1 MLMIIDLSV
10 LILKGLQIGGNGM
23 NEFYKILVMFHSGEK
38 IPHTRLLKI
47 AGVTEELI
55 SQTEKLGYIQKTIP
69 TDDGEIRY
77 VITRNGIEKRDR

>member
-1 MLMIIDLSV
+1 
-10 LILKGLQIGGNGM
+10 M

-38 IPHTRLLKI
+38 ITHTRLLKI

-55 SQTEKLGYIQKTIP
+55 NRTEKLGYIQKTIP

-77 VITRNGIEKRDR
+77 VITRNGIEKRDS